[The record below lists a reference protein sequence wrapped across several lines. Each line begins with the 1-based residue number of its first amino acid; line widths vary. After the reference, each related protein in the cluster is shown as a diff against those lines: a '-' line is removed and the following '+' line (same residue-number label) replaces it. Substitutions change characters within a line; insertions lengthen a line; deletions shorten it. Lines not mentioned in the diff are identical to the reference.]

1 MAISTLSTLATD
13 YFKGLRRLF
22 GSQSADLVGRLN
34 VYIAKINEILD
45 VVNGSDSFDTLSVG
59 TGTGV
64 YYGSSDSWFQ
74 VDGTNPPTLSA
85 FRIQNQANGAFVTVT
100 YDSGLGGFQFA

>member
-1 MAISTLSTLATD
+1 MAVATLSTLATD

-22 GSQSADLVGRLN
+22 GSQSTDLVGRLN
-34 VYIAKINEILD
+34 VFIAKINEALGVI
-45 VVNGSDSFDTLSVG
+45 NGSTAFDVLSVG

-64 YYGSSDSWFQ
+64 YYGASDSWFQ
-74 VDGTNPPTLSA
+74 VDGVHPPTLSA

-100 YDSGLGGFQFA
+100 YDSGAGGFQFV